1 MKSRMNTVVGRVL
14 LATSAFAASALTAS
28 MSVAA
33 ASGPTL
39 YDRIGGEAKM
49 RATMHEFVLIME
61 SDDRINFTFA
71 NTDLKKFEQLLFEQ
85 LCNIT
90 GGGCKYT
97 GRDMYT
103 AHAKLNITNAEF
115 NALAEDLYEAFD
127 RVHVPYRYQNQVV
140 ALLAPM
146 QKDVVKDHVV
156 PQDTAPPP
164 AGK

>member
-1 MKSRMNTVVGRVL
+1 MSSRIKTVFGCLL
-14 LATSAFAASALTAS
+14 LAAGASAQ
-28 MSVAA
+28 VQGGG
-33 ASGPTL
+33 SGPTL
-39 YDRIGGEAKM
+39 YDRIGGESKM

-90 GGGCKYT
+90 DGGCKYT

-103 AHAKLNITNAEF
+103 SHAKLNITNAEF

-127 RVHVPYRYQNQVV
+127 RVHVPYRLQNKVV

-146 QKDVVKDHVV
+146 QRDVVKDHVV
-156 PQDTAPPP
+156 PQETAPP
-164 AGK
+164 ATTTK

>member
-1 MKSRMNTVVGRVL
+1 MKSRMKTVVGLRL
-14 LATSAFAASALTAS
+14 LAGSAFVASALAAY
-28 MSVAA
+28 MSVAD

-49 RATMHEFVLIME
+49 RATVHEFVLIME

-90 GGGCKYT
+90 DGGCKYT

-127 RVHVPYRYQNQVV
+127 RLHVPYRYQNQVV

-146 QKDVVKDHVV
+146 QKDVVKDHVI

>member
-1 MKSRMNTVVGRVL
+1 MTNRMLSVVGCL
-14 LATSAFAASALTAS
+14 LLSASAGAG
-28 MSVAA
+28 AGG
-33 ASGPTL
+33 GPTL
-39 YDRIGGEAKM
+39 YERIGGEAKL
-49 RATMHEFVLIME
+49 RATVHEFVLIME

-85 LCNIT
+85 LCNLT
-90 GGGCKYT
+90 DGGCKYT

-103 AHAKLNITNAEF
+103 SHAKLNITNAQF

-127 RVHVPYRYQNQVV
+127 RVHVPYRLQNRVV

-156 PQDTAPPP
+156 PPDVVSGAVPPP
-164 AGK
+164 PK

>member
-1 MKSRMNTVVGRVL
+1 MSSRIKTAFGCLLLVVG
-14 LATSAFAASALTAS
+14 ASALAKGGG
-28 MSVAA
+28 
-33 ASGPTL
+33 SGPTL

-49 RATMHEFVLIME
+49 RATVHEFVLIME

-71 NTDLKKFEQLLFEQ
+71 NTDLKKFERLLFEQ

-90 GGGCKYT
+90 DGGCKYT

-103 AHAKLNITNAEF
+103 SHAKLNITNAEF

-127 RVHVPYRYQNQVV
+127 RVHVPYRLQNKVV

-146 QKDVVKDHVV
+146 QRDVVKNHVV
-156 PQDTAPPP
+156 PQETAPPT
-164 AGK
+164 K

>member
-1 MKSRMNTVVGRVL
+1 GGVLTMKKRML
-14 LATSAFAASALTAS
+14 LAAAAFAGYLG
-28 MSVAA
+28 VAC

-49 RATMHEFVLIME
+49 RATGHEFVLIME

-90 GGGCKYT
+90 DGGCKYT

-127 RVHVPYRYQNQVV
+127 RVHVPYRYQNKVV

-146 QKDVVKDHVV
+146 QRDVVKDHLV
-156 PQDTAPPP
+156 PQDAAVAKPPR
-164 AGK
+164 